1 MSGTNPRVSARSA
14 AHCFFGGA
22 GADSR
27 DFAKPRGPLFID
39 GECVEAENK
48 RDTHNLP
55 RFPRPSVPSQQL
67 FRIAAAAL
75 TLAAPRLSA
84 QRATPPADLIVT
96 NARIYTADESRPLA
110 EAFAVRDGRI
120 VFVGSKQEANVLKGA
135 TTRVLDAAGRTVIPG
150 MVDAHAHFG
159 GLAQKLRS
167 VDLVGTH
174 SYDEVIARVAERA
187 KTLPKGS
194 WIEGRGWDQNAWGD
208 TRFPTHDKL
217 SAAIPDHPVVLT
229 RVDGH
234 ATLVNSVAMRIASLT
249 STSTDPSG
257 GKILRD
263 AQGNPTGVLVD
274 NAKEI
279 VARKVPDPT
288 PAEFHDAVGAAIKE
302 IHRWG
307 LVGVHDA
314 GAPRSAIDLY
324 EKMAQSGELN
334 LRLYVMV
341 GDDSAAVAHYLS
353 IGPRS
358 ALYNNQVWVR
368 AIKLYADGA
377 MGSRGAALLEPYSD
391 DPNNT
396 GLLLSAPAHIR
407 EVAERALKA
416 GFQVNTHAIG
426 DRGNRVVLDA
436 YEAALKTVPTADHR
450 FRIEHAQ
457 ILNYDDIPRFAQLG
471 VIPSMQAS
479 HQSSDMYWIGKRL
492 GPTRMYGAYAWRSLI
507 NSGVVV
513 PNGSDF
519 PVELVNPLISFH
531 AAIARQDANDWP
543 AGGWFPEQKMT
554 REEALRSMTLWPA
567 YAAFQEKDM
576 GSITS
581 GKLADFVLLDQDIMR
596 VPAELVMKTK
606 VVSTY
611 VGGKEVYHQ

>member
-1 MSGTNPRVSARSA
+1 MLAGMLAGMLVQSVSHSPAPLSA
-14 AHCFFGGA
+14 MRALPQRA
-22 GADSR
+22 IRLA
-27 DFAKPRGPLFID
+27 
-39 GECVEAENK
+39 CVLSSM
-48 RDTHNLP
+48 LP
-55 RFPRPSVPSQQL
+55 IVVQ
-67 FRIAAAAL
+67 
-75 TLAAPRLSA
+75 A
-84 QRATPPADLIVT
+84 QRATAPADLVVT
-96 NARIYTADESRPLA
+96 NARVYTADEARPLA
-110 EAFAVRDGRI
+110 EAFAVRDGRV
-120 VFVGSKQEANVLKGA
+120 VFVGSKQEAAVLKGA
-135 TTRVLDAAGRTVIPG
+135 NTRVIDAGGHTVIPG

-159 GLAQKLRS
+159 GLAQKLRA
-167 VDLVGTH
+167 VDLVGTR
-174 SYDEVIARVAERA
+174 SYDEVIARVVERA
-187 KTLPKGS
+187 KSVPKGM

-217 SAAIPDHPVVLT
+217 SGAVPDHPVVLT

-234 ATLVNSVAMRIASLT
+234 ATLVNAAAMRIATLT
-249 STSTDPSG
+249 AASVDPAG
-257 GKILRD
+257 GKIQRD
-263 AQGNPTGVLVD
+263 AQNNPTGVLVD
-274 NAKEI
+274 NAKEL
-279 VARKVPDPT
+279 VDRKVPDAT
-288 PAEFHDAVGAAIKE
+288 PAQFRAAVVDAIKE

-314 GAPRSAIDLY
+314 GASRSAIDLY
-324 EKMAQSGELN
+324 ENMAQSGDLN
-334 LRLYVMV
+334 LRLYVMIS
-341 GDDSAAVAHYLS
+341 DDSAAISHYMS

-358 ALYNNQVWVR
+358 ALYNGQMWVR

-391 DPNNT
+391 DPNNS

-407 EVAERALKA
+407 EVAARALKA

-436 YEAALKTVPTADHR
+436 YEAALKTVPTVDHR
-450 FRIEHAQ
+450 FRVEHAQ

-492 GPTRMYGAYAWRSLI
+492 GPTRVLGAYAWRSLI
-507 NSGVVV
+507 SSGVVV

-531 AAIARQDANDWP
+531 AAIARQDGNDWP
-543 AGGWFPEQKMT
+543 AGGWYPEQRMT

-567 YAAFQEKDM
+567 YAAFQEKEM
-576 GSITS
+576 GSITN
-581 GKLADFVLLDQDIMR
+581 GKFADFVILDQDIMR
-596 VPAELVMKTK
+596 IPAELVLRTK
-606 VVSTY
+606 VISTY